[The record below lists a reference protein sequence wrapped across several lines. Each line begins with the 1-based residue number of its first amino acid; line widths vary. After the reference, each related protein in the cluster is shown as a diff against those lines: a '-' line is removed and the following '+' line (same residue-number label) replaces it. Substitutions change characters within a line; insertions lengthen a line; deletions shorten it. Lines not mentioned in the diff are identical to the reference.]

1 MRCIYASIDD
11 FQAEPAL
18 RQWGTTDSSSSLRL
32 VLATVRLA
40 VSLTVGCAA
49 GNWVSSTLLPAE
61 CRALYWNLFQAPE
74 REGRIRPQDI
84 APMGRRSGPQ
94 VSYPLRRIVTAVC
107 FLFRNSP
114 QRRPCAVV
122 HSECSSWWT
131 GFDSAVCMHACMHA
145 AGFATLRTCVI
156 LSPIRCV

>member
-1 MRCIYASIDD
+1 VRCIYASIDD

-18 RQWGTTDSSSSLRL
+18 RQWGTTGPSSSLQSVPQCAWQPQR
-32 VLATVRLA
+32 
-40 VSLTVGCAA
+40 CAA

-122 HSECSSWWT
+122 HSQCSSWWT

>member
-1 MRCIYASIDD
+1 MPVSASACSHAIGAATLLILSILSSRYDIVRCIYASIDD

-94 VSYPLRRIVTAVC
+94 VSYPLRRNC
-107 FLFRNSP
+107 R
-114 QRRPCAVV
+114 
-122 HSECSSWWT
+122 
-131 GFDSAVCMHACMHA
+131 
-145 AGFATLRTCVI
+145 
-156 LSPIRCV
+156 